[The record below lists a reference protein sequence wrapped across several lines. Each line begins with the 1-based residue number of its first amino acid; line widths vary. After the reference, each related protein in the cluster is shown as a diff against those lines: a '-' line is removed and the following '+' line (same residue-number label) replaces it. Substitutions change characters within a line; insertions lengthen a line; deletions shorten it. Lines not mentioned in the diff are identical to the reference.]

1 MISVKINVICSAKIT
16 NPFHYSF
23 YKTMRFLIIIFS
35 VFLSINAYSQLQENN
50 SAKIWADSVYNSL
63 NNDERIGQLIVARLS
78 IIDMKTMKITSL
90 NDQVTD
96 YVKRFNIGSVC
107 IFQGSPVY
115 QAGLINQLKKTAK
128 TPILFSIDG
137 EWGLGQRILDSVL
150 PLPKQM
156 MLGAVKDSSII
167 YQYGKVVA
175 AQCKRMGIQMNY
187 APVMDVNNN
196 PNNPI
201 INDRSFGENK
211 YKVASFGIQYMKG
224 LQDNGVMAC
233 AKHFP
238 GHGDVDVDSHLD
250 LPIINKSFKQIDSL
264 ELYPFEKIFKQDVSS
279 VMIAHLFIPSI
290 DSTKNRPTSLS
301 PIAIQE
307 LLRKKLEYK
316 GLTITDGLE
325 MQGVK
330 KFYPNGESSVQSII
344 AGNDLLCLPDSI
356 PMVVSKIKKAIEDKR
371 LNWSDIEL
379 HCKRVLMAKYQY
391 VLNNNDTINI
401 NNLTAEIN
409 KDVPYM
415 RKSIAENAI
424 TLLSKKDE
432 AFFPLHHKHNQ
443 QKVIFVGIGINAEN
457 EFAKK
462 MKLEYNADLFFVDYG
477 RKNKDSLQVL
487 LDSIKKSGKKVVIGI
502 HQVNR
507 APAKN
512 FSMSNESVAFVKKLQ
527 QQTTAITF
535 LFGNAY
541 AAKNWCDAKN
551 LVVCYEDDAIV
562 QQSAFELLKG
572 DLHYKGTLPV
582 TVCDSYKFGSGI
594 CN

>member
-35 VFLSINAYSQLQENN
+35 VFLSINAYSQLQQNQ

-115 QAGLINQLKKTAK
+115 QAGLINQLKKSAK

-264 ELYPFEKIFKQDVSS
+264 ELYPFKKIFKQDVSS
-279 VMIAHLFIPSI
+279 VMIAHLFIPAI

-330 KFYPNGESSVQSII
+330 KFYPNGEASVQSLI

-356 PMVVSKIKKAIEDKR
+356 PMVVSKIKNAIEDKR
-371 LNWSDIEL
+371 LNWSDIEF

-401 NNLTAEIN
+401 NNLTVEIN
-409 KDVPYM
+409 KDVPSM
-415 RKSIAENAI
+415 RKLIAENAI
-424 TLLSKKDE
+424 TLLSKKDD
-432 AFFPLHHKHNQ
+432 AFFPLHQKHNQ
-443 QKVIFVGIGINAEN
+443 QKVIFVGIGINN
-457 EFAKK
+457 KNSFAQK
-462 MKLEYNADLFFVDYG
+462 MKLEYNADLFFMDYG
-477 RKNKDSLQVL
+477 NKNKEAIQAM

-512 FSMSNESVAFVKKLQ
+512 FSMSNESVEFVKKLQ

-562 QQSAFELLKG
+562 QQSAYELLKG
-572 DLHYKGTLPV
+572 DLQYKGTLPV

>member
-1 MISVKINVICSAKIT
+1 
-16 NPFHYSF
+16 
-23 YKTMRFLIIIFS
+23 MRFLIIIFS
-35 VFLSINAYSQLQENN
+35 VFLYTNAYSQLQQNQ

-156 MLGAVKDSSII
+156 MLGAVKDSTII
-167 YQYGKVVA
+167 YKYGKVVA

-211 YKVASFGIQYMKG
+211 FKVASFGIQYMKG

-250 LPIINKSFKQIDSL
+250 LPIINKSFNQIDSL
-264 ELYPFEKIFKQDVSS
+264 ELYPFKKIFKQDVSS

-330 KFYPNGESSVQSII
+330 KFYPNGEASVQSII

-371 LNWSDIEL
+371 LNWSDIEF

-409 KDVPYM
+409 KDVPAM
-415 RKSIAENAI
+415 RKLIAENAI
-424 TLLSKKDE
+424 TLLSKKDD

-443 QKVIFVGIGINAEN
+443 QKLIFVGIGINTEN
-457 EFAKK
+457 AFAQK
-462 MKLEYNADLFFVDYG
+462 MKLEYNADVFFVDYG

-487 LDSIKKSGKKVVIGI
+487 LDSIKKLGKKVVIGI

-512 FSMSNESVAFVKKLQ
+512 FSMSNESVEFVKKLQ
-527 QQTTAITF
+527 QQTTSITF

>member
-1 MISVKINVICSAKIT
+1 
-16 NPFHYSF
+16 
-23 YKTMRFLIIIFS
+23 MRFLIIIFS
-35 VFLSINAYSQLQENN
+35 VFLFSNAFCQLNQNIP
-50 SAKIWADSVYNSL
+50 AKKWADSVYNSL

-78 IIDMKTMKITSL
+78 IIDMKTMKITFL
-90 NDQVTD
+90 NDQVSD
-96 YVKRFNIGSVC
+96 YVKRYNIGSVC

-115 QAGLINQLKKTAK
+115 QAGLINQLKKSAK

-167 YQYGKVVA
+167 YKYGKVVA
-175 AQCKRMGIQMNY
+175 AQCNRMGIQMNY

-211 YKVASFGIQYMKG
+211 FKVANFGIQYMKG

-250 LPIINKSFKQIDSL
+250 LPIIKKSFNQIDSL
-264 ELYPFEKIFKQDVSS
+264 ELYPFKKIFKQDVSS

-330 KFYPNGESSVQSII
+330 KFYPNGEASVQSII

-401 NNLTAEIN
+401 NNLTADIN
-409 KDVPYM
+409 KDVPAM
-415 RKSIAENAI
+415 RKLIAENAI

-432 AFFPLHHKHNQ
+432 VFFPLHQKHNQ
-443 QKVIFVGIGINAEN
+443 QKLIFVGIGINAEN
-457 EFAKK
+457 AFAKK
-462 MKLEYNADLFFVDYG
+462 IKQEYNADVFFVDYG
-477 RKNKDSLQVL
+477 KKNKDSLQVI

-527 QQTTAITF
+527 QQSTAITF

-551 LVVCYEDDAIV
+551 IVVCYEDDAIV
-562 QQSAFELLKG
+562 QQAAFELLKG

-582 TVCDSYKFGSGI
+582 TVCDSYKFGFGI
-594 CN
+594 SN

>member
-1 MISVKINVICSAKIT
+1 
-16 NPFHYSF
+16 
-23 YKTMRFLIIIFS
+23 MRFLIIIFS
-35 VFLSINAYSQLQENN
+35 VFLCTNTYSQLLESNN
-50 SAKIWADSVYNSL
+50 AKKWADSVYNSL
-63 NNDERIGQLIVARLS
+63 NEDERIGQLIVARLS

-90 NDQVTD
+90 NDQVSD

-115 QAGLINQLKKTAK
+115 QAGLINNLKKTAK

-250 LPIINKSFKQIDSL
+250 LPIIHKSFNQIDSL
-264 ELYPFEKIFKQDVSS
+264 ELFPFKKIFKQDVAS
-279 VMIAHLFIPSI
+279 VMVAHLFIPSI

-330 KFYPNGESSVQSII
+330 KFYPNGEASVQSLI

-356 PMVVSKIKKAIEDKR
+356 PMVVSKIKKAIDDKR
-371 LNWSDIEL
+371 LNWSDIEF

-391 VLNNNDTINI
+391 VLNNNDTINV

-409 KDVPYM
+409 KDVPAM
-415 RKSIAENAI
+415 RKLIAENAI
-424 TLLSKKDE
+424 TLLSKKDD

-443 QKVIFVGIGINAEN
+443 QKLIFVGIGINTEN
-457 EFAKK
+457 AFAQK
-462 MKLEYNADLFFVDYG
+462 MKLEYNADVFFIDYG
-477 RKNKDSLQVL
+477 KKNKDSLQVL

-512 FSMSNESVAFVKKLQ
+512 FSMSNESVEFVKKLQ
-527 QQTTAITF
+527 QQTTSITF

>member
-1 MISVKINVICSAKIT
+1 LLENKNAK
-16 NPFHYSF
+16 
-23 YKTMRFLIIIFS
+23 K
-35 VFLSINAYSQLQENN
+35 
-50 SAKIWADSVYNSL
+50 WADSVYNSL
-63 NNDERIGQLIVARLS
+63 NEDERIGQLIVARLS

-90 NDQVTD
+90 NDQVSD

-115 QAGLINQLKKTAK
+115 QAGLINNLKKTAK

-156 MLGAVKDSSII
+156 MLGAVKDSTII
-167 YQYGKVVA
+167 YKYGKVVA

-211 YKVASFGIQYMKG
+211 FKVASFGIQYMKG

-250 LPIINKSFKQIDSL
+250 LPIIHKSFNQIDSL
-264 ELYPFEKIFKQDVSS
+264 ELYPFKKIFKQDVSS
-279 VMIAHLFIPSI
+279 VMVAHLFIPSI

-325 MQGVK
+325 MNGVK
-330 KFYPNGESSVQSII
+330 KFYPNGEASVQSLI

-371 LNWSDIEL
+371 LNWSDIEF
-379 HCKRVLMAKYQY
+379 HCKRVLMAKYLY

-415 RKSIAENAI
+415 RKLIAENAI
-424 TLLSKKDE
+424 TLLSKNDE
-432 AFFPLHHKHNQ
+432 VFFPLHYKHNQ
-443 QKVIFVGIGINAEN
+443 QKLIFVGIGINTEN
-457 EFAKK
+457 AFAQKIK
-462 MKLEYNADLFFVDYG
+462 QEYNADVFFIDYG
-477 RKNKDSLQVL
+477 RKNKDSLQVI

-551 LVVCYEDDAIV
+551 MVVCYEDDSIV

>member
-1 MISVKINVICSAKIT
+1 
-16 NPFHYSF
+16 
-23 YKTMRFLIIIFS
+23 MRFLIIIFS
-35 VFLSINAYSQLQENN
+35 VFLCTNAYSQLQQNQ

-63 NNDERIGQLIVARLS
+63 NEDERIGQLIVARLS

-156 MLGAVKDSSII
+156 MLGAVKDSTII
-167 YQYGKVVA
+167 YKYGKVVA

-250 LPIINKSFKQIDSL
+250 LPIIHKSFNQIDSL
-264 ELYPFEKIFKQDVSS
+264 ELYPFKKIFKQDVSS
-279 VMIAHLFIPSI
+279 VMVAHLFIPSI
-290 DSTKNRPTSLS
+290 DFTKNRPTSLS

-330 KFYPNGESSVQSII
+330 KFYPNGEASVQSLI

-356 PMVVSKIKKAIEDKR
+356 PMVVSKIKKAIENKR
-371 LNWSDIEL
+371 LNWSDIEF

-409 KDVPYM
+409 KDVPAM
-415 RKSIAENAI
+415 RKLIAENAI

-443 QKVIFVGIGINAEN
+443 QKVIFVGIGINTEN
-457 EFAKK
+457 AFVQK
-462 MKLEYNADLFFVDYG
+462 MKLEYNADVFFIDYG
-477 RKNKDSLQVL
+477 KKNKDSLQFI

-512 FSMSNESVAFVKKLQ
+512 FSMSNESVEFVKKLQ
-527 QQTTAITF
+527 QQTTAIIF
-535 LFGNAY
+535 LFGNTY

-562 QQSAFELLKG
+562 QKSAFELLKG

-582 TVCDSYKFGSGI
+582 TVCDSYKFGTGI

>member
-1 MISVKINVICSAKIT
+1 
-16 NPFHYSF
+16 
-23 YKTMRFLIIIFS
+23 MRFLIIIFS
-35 VFLSINAYSQLQENN
+35 VFLSINAYSQLQQNQ

-115 QAGLINQLKKTAK
+115 QAGLINQLKKSAK

-264 ELYPFEKIFKQDVSS
+264 ELYPFKKIFKQDVSS
-279 VMIAHLFIPSI
+279 VMIAHLFIPAI

-330 KFYPNGESSVQSII
+330 KFYPNGEASVQSLI

-356 PMVVSKIKKAIEDKR
+356 PMVVSKIKNAIEDKR
-371 LNWSDIEL
+371 LNWSDIEF

-401 NNLTAEIN
+401 NNLTVEIN
-409 KDVPYM
+409 KDVPSM
-415 RKSIAENAI
+415 RKLIAENAI
-424 TLLSKKDE
+424 TLLSKKDD
-432 AFFPLHHKHNQ
+432 AFFPLHQKHNQ
-443 QKVIFVGIGINAEN
+443 QKVIFVGIGINN
-457 EFAKK
+457 KNSFAQK
-462 MKLEYNADLFFVDYG
+462 MKLEYNADLFFMDYG
-477 RKNKDSLQVL
+477 NKNKEAIQAM

-512 FSMSNESVAFVKKLQ
+512 FSMSNESVEFVKKLQ

-562 QQSAFELLKG
+562 QQSAYELLKG
-572 DLHYKGTLPV
+572 DLQYKGTLPV

>member
-1 MISVKINVICSAKIT
+1 
-16 NPFHYSF
+16 
-23 YKTMRFLIIIFS
+23 MRFLIIIFS
-35 VFLSINAYSQLQENN
+35 VFLSINAYSQLQQNQ

-250 LPIINKSFKQIDSL
+250 LPIIKKSFKQIDSL
-264 ELYPFEKIFKQDVSS
+264 ELYPFKKIFKQDVSS

-316 GLTITDGLE
+316 GLTVTDGLE

-330 KFYPNGESSVQSII
+330 KFYPNGEASVQSLI

-356 PMVVSKIKKAIEDKR
+356 PMVVSKIKKAIEDNR
-371 LNWSDIEL
+371 LNWTDIEF

-409 KDVPYM
+409 KDVPAM
-415 RKSIAENAI
+415 RKLIAENAI
-424 TLLSKKDE
+424 TLLSKKDG
-432 AFFPLHHKHNQ
+432 AFFPLHQKHNQ
-443 QKVIFVGIGINAEN
+443 QKVIFVGIGINTEN

-462 MKLEYNADLFFVDYG
+462 IKLEYNADVFFMDYG
-477 RKNKDSLQVL
+477 KKNKDSLQLL

-512 FSMSNESVAFVKKLQ
+512 FSMSNESVEFVKKLQ

-551 LVVCYEDDAIV
+551 MVVCYEDDAIV
-562 QQSAFELLKG
+562 QQAAFELLKG
-572 DLHYKGTLPV
+572 DFHYKGTLPV

>member
-1 MISVKINVICSAKIT
+1 MISVKIDVICSAKIT

-35 VFLSINAYSQLQENN
+35 VFLCTNAYTQLLENN
-50 SAKIWADSVYNSL
+50 NAKKWAVCVYNCL
-63 NNDERIGQLIVARLS
+63 NEDERIGQLIVARLS

-115 QAGLINQLKKTAK
+115 QARLINNFKKTAK

-250 LPIINKSFKQIDSL
+250 LPIIKKSFNQIDSL
-264 ELYPFEKIFKQDVSS
+264 ELYPFKKIFKQDVSS

-301 PIAIQE
+301 PIAIQ
-307 LLRKKLEYK
+307 
-316 GLTITDGLE
+316 D
-325 MQGVK
+325 
-330 KFYPNGESSVQSII
+330 
-344 AGNDLLCLPDSI
+344 
-356 PMVVSKIKKAIEDKR
+356 
-371 LNWSDIEL
+371 
-379 HCKRVLMAKYQY
+379 
-391 VLNNNDTINI
+391 
-401 NNLTAEIN
+401 
-409 KDVPYM
+409 
-415 RKSIAENAI
+415 
-424 TLLSKKDE
+424 
-432 AFFPLHHKHNQ
+432 
-443 QKVIFVGIGINAEN
+443 
-457 EFAKK
+457 
-462 MKLEYNADLFFVDYG
+462 
-477 RKNKDSLQVL
+477 
-487 LDSIKKSGKKVVIGI
+487 
-502 HQVNR
+502 
-507 APAKN
+507 
-512 FSMSNESVAFVKKLQ
+512 
-527 QQTTAITF
+527 
-535 LFGNAY
+535 
-541 AAKNWCDAKN
+541 
-551 LVVCYEDDAIV
+551 
-562 QQSAFELLKG
+562 
-572 DLHYKGTLPV
+572 
-582 TVCDSYKFGSGI
+582 
-594 CN
+594 

>member
-1 MISVKINVICSAKIT
+1 
-16 NPFHYSF
+16 
-23 YKTMRFLIIIFS
+23 MRFLIIIFS
-35 VFLSINAYSQLQENN
+35 VFLFSNAFCQLNQNIP
-50 SAKIWADSVYNSL
+50 AKKWADSVYNSL

-78 IIDMKTMKITSL
+78 IIDMKTMKITFL
-90 NDQVTD
+90 NDQVSD

-167 YQYGKVVA
+167 YKYGKVVA

-211 YKVASFGIQYMKG
+211 FKVASFGIQYMKG

-250 LPIINKSFKQIDSL
+250 LPIIKKSFNQIDSL
-264 ELYPFEKIFKQDVSS
+264 ELFPFKKIFKQDVSS

-301 PIAIQE
+301 PIAIQD

-330 KFYPNGESSVQSII
+330 KFYPNGEASVQSII

-371 LNWSDIEL
+371 LNWSDIEF

-401 NNLTAEIN
+401 SNLTNDIN
-409 KDVPYM
+409 KDVLSM
-415 RKSIAENAI
+415 RKLIAENAI
-424 TLLSKKDE
+424 TLLSKKDD
-432 AFFPLHHKHNQ
+432 AFFPLHQKHNQ
-443 QKVIFVGIGINAEN
+443 QKVIFVGIGINN
-457 EFAKK
+457 KNSFAQK
-462 MKLEYNADLFFVDYG
+462 MKLEYDADLFFMDYG
-477 RKNKDSLQVL
+477 NKNKEAIQAM

-512 FSMSNESVAFVKKLQ
+512 FSMSNESVEFVKKLQ

-582 TVCDSYKFGSGI
+582 TVCDFYKFGSGI

>member
-1 MISVKINVICSAKIT
+1 
-16 NPFHYSF
+16 
-23 YKTMRFLIIIFS
+23 MRFLIIIFS

-63 NNDERIGQLIVARLS
+63 NNDERIGQVIVARLS

-264 ELYPFEKIFKQDVSS
+264 ELYPFKKIFKQDVSS

>member
-1 MISVKINVICSAKIT
+1 
-16 NPFHYSF
+16 
-23 YKTMRFLIIIFS
+23 MRVLIIIFS
-35 VFLSINAYSQLQENN
+35 VFLCTNAYSQLQENQ
-50 SAKIWADSVYNSL
+50 SAKKWADSVYNSL
-63 NNDERIGQLIVARLS
+63 NEDERIGQLIVARLS

-211 YKVASFGIQYMKG
+211 FKVASFGIQYMKG

-250 LPIINKSFKQIDSL
+250 LPIIHKSFNQIDSL
-264 ELYPFEKIFKQDVSS
+264 ELYPFKKIFKQDVSS

-301 PIAIQE
+301 PIAIQD

-330 KFYPNGESSVQSII
+330 KFYPNGEASVQSLI

-371 LNWSDIEL
+371 LNWSDIEF

-391 VLNNNDTINI
+391 VLNNNDTINTS
-401 NNLTAEIN
+401 NLTNDIN
-409 KDVPYM
+409 KDVLSM
-415 RKSIAENAI
+415 RKLIAENAI

-432 AFFPLHHKHNQ
+432 AFFPLHQKHNQ
-443 QKVIFVGIGINAEN
+443 QKLIFVGIGINAEN

-462 MKLEYNADLFFVDYG
+462 IKLEYNADVFFVDYG
-477 RKNKDSLQVL
+477 RKNKDSLQTI
-487 LDSIKKSGKKVVIGI
+487 LDIIKKSGKKVVIGI

-512 FSMSNESVAFVKKLQ
+512 FSMSSESVEFVKKLQ

-562 QQSAFELLKG
+562 QLSALELLKG

>member
-1 MISVKINVICSAKIT
+1 
-16 NPFHYSF
+16 
-23 YKTMRFLIIIFS
+23 
-35 VFLSINAYSQLQENN
+35 
-50 SAKIWADSVYNSL
+50 
-63 NNDERIGQLIVARLS
+63 
-78 IIDMKTMKITSL
+78 
-90 NDQVTD
+90 
-96 YVKRFNIGSVC
+96 
-107 IFQGSPVY
+107 VY
-115 QAGLINQLKKTAK
+115 QAGLINNLKKTAK

-156 MLGAVKDSSII
+156 MLGAVKDSSIV

-211 YKVASFGIQYMKG
+211 FKVASFGIQYMKG

-250 LPIINKSFKQIDSL
+250 LPIIHKSFNQIDSL
-264 ELYPFEKIFKQDVSS
+264 ELYPFKKIFKQDVSS

-316 GLTITDGLE
+316 GLTVTDGLE

-330 KFYPNGESSVQSII
+330 KFYPNGEASVQSLI

-356 PMVVSKIKKAIEDKR
+356 PMVVSKIKNAIEDKR
-371 LNWSDIEL
+371 LNWSDIEF

-391 VLNNNDTINI
+391 VINNNDTINI

-409 KDVPYM
+409 KDVPAM
-415 RKSIAENAI
+415 RKLIAENAI
-424 TLLSKKDE
+424 TLLSKKDD

-443 QKVIFVGIGINAEN
+443 QKVIFVGIGISTENA
-457 EFAKK
+457 FAQK
-462 MKLEYNADLFFVDYG
+462 MKLEYNADMFCVDYG
-477 RKNKDSLQVL
+477 RKNKESLQVM
-487 LDSIKKSGKKVVIGI
+487 LDSIIKSGKKVVIGI

-512 FSMSNESVAFVKKLQ
+512 FSMSNESVEFVKKLQ

-541 AAKNWCDAKN
+541 AAKNWC
-551 LVVCYEDDAIV
+551 C
-562 QQSAFELLKG
+562 LLYTSPSPR
-572 DLHYKGTLPV
+572 D
-582 TVCDSYKFGSGI
+582 
-594 CN
+594 

>member
-1 MISVKINVICSAKIT
+1 MV
-16 NPFHYSF
+16 
-23 YKTMRFLIIIFS
+23 
-35 VFLSINAYSQLQENN
+35 
-50 SAKIWADSVYNSL
+50 
-63 NNDERIGQLIVARLS
+63 
-78 IIDMKTMKITSL
+78 
-90 NDQVTD
+90 
-96 YVKRFNIGSVC
+96 
-107 IFQGSPVY
+107 
-115 QAGLINQLKKTAK
+115 
-128 TPILFSIDG
+128 
-137 EWGLGQRILDSVL
+137 
-150 PLPKQM
+150 
-156 MLGAVKDSSII
+156 
-167 YQYGKVVA
+167 
-175 AQCKRMGIQMNY
+175 
-187 APVMDVNNN
+187 
-196 PNNPI
+196 
-201 INDRSFGENK
+201 
-211 YKVASFGIQYMKG
+211 
-224 LQDNGVMAC
+224 
-233 AKHFP
+233 
-238 GHGDVDVDSHLD
+238 
-250 LPIINKSFKQIDSL
+250 
-264 ELYPFEKIFKQDVSS
+264 
-279 VMIAHLFIPSI
+279 AHLFIPSI

-330 KFYPNGESSVQSII
+330 KFYPNGEASVQSLI

-371 LNWSDIEL
+371 LNWSDIEF

-409 KDVPYM
+409 KDVPSM
-415 RKSIAENAI
+415 RKLIAENAI
-424 TLLSKKDE
+424 TLLSKKDD

-443 QKVIFVGIGINAEN
+443 QKLIFVGIGISTENA
-457 EFAKK
+457 FAQK
-462 MKLEYNADLFFVDYG
+462 MKLEYNADVFFVDYG
-477 RKNKDSLQVL
+477 RKNKDSLQLL

-551 LVVCYEDDAIV
+551 MVVCYEDDSIV

-582 TVCDSYKFGSGI
+582 TVCDSFKFGFGI

>member
-1 MISVKINVICSAKIT
+1 
-16 NPFHYSF
+16 
-23 YKTMRFLIIIFS
+23 MRFLIIIFS
-35 VFLSINAYSQLQENN
+35 VFLSINAYSQLQQNQ

-115 QAGLINQLKKTAK
+115 QAGLINQLKKSAK

-224 LQDNGVMAC
+224 LQENGVMAC

-250 LPIINKSFKQIDSL
+250 LPIINKSLKQIDSL
-264 ELYPFEKIFKQDVSS
+264 ELYPFKKIFKQDVSS

-330 KFYPNGESSVQSII
+330 KFYPNGEASVQSLI

-356 PMVVSKIKKAIEDKR
+356 PMVVSKIKNAIEDKR
-371 LNWSDIEL
+371 LNWSDIEF

-401 NNLTAEIN
+401 SNLTNDIN
-409 KDVPYM
+409 KDVLSM
-415 RKSIAENAI
+415 RKLIAENAI
-424 TLLSKKDE
+424 TLLSKKDD
-432 AFFPLHHKHNQ
+432 AFFPLHQKHNQ
-443 QKVIFVGIGINAEN
+443 QKVIFVGIGINN
-457 EFAKK
+457 KNSFAQK
-462 MKLEYNADLFFVDYG
+462 MKLEYNADLFFMDYG
-477 RKNKDSLQVL
+477 NKNKEAIQAM

-527 QQTTAITF
+527 QETSSITF

-562 QQSAFELLKG
+562 QQSAYELLKG
-572 DLHYKGTLPV
+572 DLQYKGTLPV

>member
-1 MISVKINVICSAKIT
+1 
-16 NPFHYSF
+16 
-23 YKTMRFLIIIFS
+23 MRFLIIIFS
-35 VFLSINAYSQLQENN
+35 VFLYTNAFSQLHENK
-50 SAKIWADSVYNSL
+50 SAKIWADSVYNTL
-63 NNDERIGQLIVARLS
+63 NDDERIGQLIVTRLS

-211 YKVASFGIQYMKG
+211 HKVASFGIQYMKG

-250 LPIINKSFKQIDSL
+250 LPIIKKSFNQIDSL
-264 ELYPFEKIFKQDVSS
+264 ELYPFKKIFKQDVSS

-316 GLTITDGLE
+316 GLTVTDGLE

-330 KFYPNGESSVQSII
+330 KFYPNGEASVQSII

-371 LNWSDIEL
+371 LNWSDIEF
-379 HCKRVLMAKYQY
+379 HCKRVLMSKYQY

-401 NNLTAEIN
+401 SNLTNDIN
-409 KDVPYM
+409 KDVLSM
-415 RKSIAENAI
+415 RKLIAENAI

-443 QKVIFVGIGINAEN
+443 QKVIFVGIGINN
-457 EFAKK
+457 KNSFAQK
-462 MKLEYNADLFFVDYG
+462 MKLEYNADLFFMDYG
-477 RKNKDSLQVL
+477 NKNKEAIQAM

-512 FSMSNESVAFVKKLQ
+512 FGMSNESVEFVKKLQ

-562 QQSAFELLKG
+562 QLSAFDLLKG

-582 TVCDSYKFGSGI
+582 TVCDLYKFGFGI

>member
-1 MISVKINVICSAKIT
+1 
-16 NPFHYSF
+16 
-23 YKTMRFLIIIFS
+23 MRFLIIIFS
-35 VFLSINAYSQLQENN
+35 VFFFSNAFCQLNQNIP
-50 SAKIWADSVYNSL
+50 AKKWADSVYNSL
-63 NNDERIGQLIVARLS
+63 NDDERIGQLIVARLS
-78 IIDMKTMKITSL
+78 IIDMKTMKITFL
-90 NDQVTD
+90 NDQVSD
-96 YVKRFNIGSVC
+96 YVKRYNIGSVC

-167 YQYGKVVA
+167 YKYGKVVA
-175 AQCKRMGIQMNY
+175 AQCNRMGIQMNY

-211 YKVASFGIQYMKG
+211 FKVASFGIQYMKG

-250 LPIINKSFKQIDSL
+250 LPIINKSFNQIDSL
-264 ELYPFEKIFKQDVSS
+264 ELYPFKKIFKQDVSS

-307 LLRKKLEYK
+307 LLRTKLEYK

-330 KFYPNGESSVQSII
+330 KFYPNGEASVQSII

-401 NNLTAEIN
+401 SNLTNDIN
-409 KDVPYM
+409 KDVLSM
-415 RKSIAENAI
+415 RKLIAENAI

-443 QKVIFVGIGINAEN
+443 QKVIFVGIGIKNKN
-457 EFAKK
+457 SFAQKI
-462 MKLEYNADLFFVDYG
+462 KLEYNADLFFMDYG
-477 RKNKDSLQVL
+477 NKNKEAIQAM

-512 FSMSNESVAFVKKLQ
+512 FSMSNESVEFVKKLQ

-551 LVVCYEDDAIV
+551 IVVCYEDDAIV
-562 QQSAFELLKG
+562 QQAAFELLKG